1 MRLCNF
7 VSEGRFLIWLARLK
21 IVSSKWGKIWRIRAL
36 TQLKLHNLSAGF
48 ENPFSFWV
56 CCWISIQFACP
67 SWNSPKVCPFRDVL
81 PDKSVHVLYA
91 PLFSRAIWMC
101 KVNRGAQFPC
111 DDFMCSKLRP
121 VVGGYDP
128 YRHPAPFEWSLRRH
142 EPVGRTAF
150 PNRVFPWAWNIFP
163 FPLRLQLPLA
173 VLSYDH
179 VHLPVTPHSLS
190 VGMCGPVVNRN
201 TVWDWYPCTRGG
213 TSLRSP
219 SVPEI
224 LADVILT
231 DEFKDSTAD
240 VRGIWS
246 GCRASRLYDTWLSTL
261 PDGRHTLPVHWSC
274 TFSPAKPC
282 LHKHTYSLDDETKW
296 AFLFGVR

>member
-1 MRLCNF
+1 M
-7 VSEGRFLIWLARLK
+7 
-21 IVSSKWGKIWRIRAL
+21 
-36 TQLKLHNLSAGF
+36 
-48 ENPFSFWV
+48 
-56 CCWISIQFACP
+56 CC
-67 SWNSPKVCPFRDVL
+67 
-81 PDKSVHVLYA
+81 
-91 PLFSRAIWMC
+91 
-101 KVNRGAQFPC
+101 
-111 DDFMCSKLRP
+111 KLRP
-121 VVGGYDP
+121 VVGGYGP

-246 GCRASRLYDTWLSTL
+246 GCRAFWPCDAWLNAARRPSYTPYTLELRLFSRETVLTQTPIVLAMKLSEHFFCSNTLIVYLCSEVNCLYITIQN
-261 PDGRHTLPVHWSC
+261 
-274 TFSPAKPC
+274 
-282 LHKHTYSLDDETKW
+282 
-296 AFLFGVR
+296 